1 LTKKTVRE
9 EEAILGCYYLTV
21 VIEFLANA
29 LFSLLPQI
37 IWGAVGPVNLENIV
51 PRLHYRAYSFVF
63 TTEVFIL
70 EL

>member
-1 LTKKTVRE
+1 
-9 EEAILGCYYLTV
+9 V

-37 IWGAVGPVNLENIV
+37 IWGTVGPVNLENIV

-63 TTEVFIL
+63 TSLVFIL